1 MMMPKRL
8 CVDPHL
14 MALNLMRC
22 ACREACHGCNYESYG
37 KICEDRELN
46 DSCIDRMMREA
57 AMLLDPS
64 TKPTMASL
72 DLRDIRERREYAKTE
87 ERDG

>member
-1 MMMPKRL
+1 MMPEKL

-22 ACREACHGCNYESYG
+22 ACREACHGCNYDTYG
-37 KICEDRELN
+37 KVCEDRQLN

-57 AMLLDPS
+57 ALMLDPQVVKVMS
-64 TKPTMASL
+64 SL
-72 DLRDIRERREYAKTE
+72 EKRDDRERREDAKTE
-87 ERDG
+87 ERDY

>member
-1 MMMPKRL
+1 MMPEKL

-22 ACREACHGCNYESYG
+22 ACREACHGCNYDTYG
-37 KICEDRELN
+37 KVCEDRQLN

-57 AMLLDPS
+57 ALMLDPQVVKVMS
-64 TKPTMASL
+64 SL
-72 DLRDIRERREYAKTE
+72 ERRDDKERREDAKTK
-87 ERDG
+87 ERDY

>member
-1 MMMPKRL
+1 MMPEKL

-22 ACREACHGCNYESYG
+22 ACREACHGCNYDTYG
-37 KICEDRELN
+37 KVCEDRQLN

-57 AMLLDPS
+57 ALMLDPQVV
-64 TKPTMASL
+64 KVMASL
-72 DLRDIRERREYAKTE
+72 EKRDDKERREDAKTK
-87 ERDG
+87 ERDY